1 MNQRIADAFLEGTK
15 YQNLGPSDQQQG
27 IDQPPLHA
35 VLNVGERLALPDPQ
49 GLGLGD
55 MGLREA
61 IETRR
66 SLRTYSEKPISMDEL
81 SYLLWCTQGVKPEST
96 SKFTL
101 RTVPS
106 AGARHAFETVL
117 LVNRV
122 DGLAPALYQYDAA
135 THELIAWESPVDIT
149 EQVMAACL
157 DQRII
162 GNSAVTF
169 IWVAERVRMAW
180 RYGERG
186 LRYLYLDAGHVCQ
199 NLHLAAESIAA
210 GACAVGAY
218 NDDDLNALLELDG
231 ASRFVAY
238 VAGVGKREA

>member
-1 MNQRIADAFLEGTK
+1 MNQRIVDAFLEGTK
-15 YQNLGPSDQQQG
+15 YRNMPPSDQQQG
-27 IDQPPLHA
+27 MVQPPLHA
-35 VLNVGERLALPDPQ
+35 MLRPGQRLALPDPQ
-49 GLGLGD
+49 DLGLGD

-66 SLRTYSEKPISMDEL
+66 SLRTYSALPLSLEEL
-81 SYLLWCTQGVKPEST
+81 SYLLWCTQGAKPAST

-122 DGLAPALYQYDAA
+122 DGLKSGLYQYDAA
-135 THELIAWESPVDIT
+135 AHGLIQWDSPADIT
-149 EQVMAACL
+149 DQVMAACL

-162 GNSAVTF
+162 VNSAVTF
-169 IWVAERVRMAW
+169 IWTAEWVRMSW

-186 LRYLYLDAGHVCQ
+186 LRYLFLDAGHVCQ

-210 GACAVGAY
+210 GVCAVGAF
-218 NDDDLNALLELDG
+218 NDDDLNDLLDLDG
-231 ASRFVAY
+231 TTRFAVY
-238 VAGVGKREA
+238 LAGVGKREV

>member
-27 IDQPPLHA
+27 VDQPPLHV
-35 VLNVGERLALPDPQ
+35 VLREGERVALPDPQ
-49 GLGLGD
+49 SLDVGN

-66 SLRTYSEKPISMDEL
+66 SLRTYSEEPIRLDEL

-106 AGARHAFETVL
+106 AGARHAFETIL

-122 DGLAPALYQYDAA
+122 NDLEPSLYQYDAA
-135 THELIAWESPVDIT
+135 SHELIAWTSPADIT
-149 EQVMAACL
+149 DQVMAACL

-186 LRYLYLDAGHVCQ
+186 LRYLHLDAGHVCQ
-199 NLHLAAESIAA
+199 NLHLSAESIAA
-210 GACAVGAY
+210 GVCAVGAF
-218 NDDDLNALLELDG
+218 NDDNLNALLGLDG
-231 ASRFVAY
+231 TSRFVTY
-238 VAGVGKREA
+238 LAGVGKREA

>member
-1 MNQRIADAFLEGTK
+1 MNQRIVEAFLEGTK
-15 YQNLGPSDQQQG
+15 YQHLGPSDQQQG
-27 IDQPPLHA
+27 KDQPPLHA
-35 VLNVGERLALPDPQ
+35 VLWTGQHLPLPDPQ
-49 GLGLGD
+49 SLDLGE

-66 SLRTYSEKPISMDEL
+66 SLRTYSEVPLRLEEL
-81 SYLLWCTQGVKPEST
+81 SFLLWCTQGVKPEST

-106 AGARHAFETVL
+106 AGARHAFETIL

-122 DGLAPALYQYDAA
+122 NGLESGLYQYDAA
-135 THELIAWESPVDIT
+135 AHGLLAWDSPVDIT
-149 EQVMAACL
+149 DQVMAACL
-157 DQRII
+157 NQRII

-169 IWVAERVRMAW
+169 LWVAERERMAW

-199 NLHLAAESIAA
+199 NLHLAAESITA
-210 GACAVGAY
+210 GVCAVGAY
-218 NDDDLNALLELDG
+218 NDDDLNHLLELDG
-231 ASRFVAY
+231 TTRFVIY
-238 VAGVGKREA
+238 LAGVGKRDE